1 MSIVVEGLTKRYG
14 SKTVVDDLT
23 FEVDPGRVT
32 GFLGPNGA
40 GKSTTM
46 RCIVGLDRPD
56 AGRVTVDGS
65 SYEDLQYP
73 ARVVGTLLEARAVN
87 PARKA
92 RDHLRMLA
100 ACSRIPDA
108 RVDEVM
114 EMTGITSAADRRVGG
129 FSLGM
134 HQRLGLAAAILGD
147 PAYMMLDEPTN
158 GLDPEG
164 IRWVREF
171 LRSLADQGRAVLVS
185 SHLLAELALFV
196 DHLVVIGKGR
206 LIASSSV
213 DGLTASRP
221 HEVFVRSPRLDE
233 LETELLQRG
242 VEVNHEDG
250 ELRLRGT
257 SAAAVGDLA
266 ALLAIPLHG
275 LREDAGTLEQA
286 FLDLTAEAQEY
297 RTTQAP
303 GAAPAPGA
311 PPGAVPDGWASSGE
325 VAP

>member
-1 MSIVVEGLTKRYG
+1 MSIVVESLTKTYG
-14 SKTVVDDLT
+14 AKRVVDDLS
-23 FEVDPGRVT
+23 FEVLPGRVT

-46 RCIVGLDRPD
+46 RCMVDLDRPD
-56 AGRVTVDGS
+56 TGRVTVDGAP
-65 SYEDLQYP
+65 YRDIQYP
-73 ARVVGTLLEARAVN
+73 ARVVGTLLEARAVH

-100 ACSRIPDA
+100 ACSRLPDS

-134 HQRLGLAAAILGD
+134 HQRLGLAQAILGD
-147 PAYMMLDEPTN
+147 PTYMMLDEPTN

-171 LRSLADQGRAVLVS
+171 LRALADQGRAVLVS

-213 DGLTASRP
+213 EGLTQDRP
-221 HEVFVRSPRLDE
+221 HEVYVRSPRLDDLHGE
-233 LETELLQRG
+233 LAQRG
-242 VEVNHEDG
+242 VEVYREDA

-266 ALLAIPLHG
+266 ALMGIPLHG

-286 FLDLTAEAQEY
+286 FLELTAEAQEY
-297 RTTQAP
+297 RTTQSP
-303 GAAPAPGA
+303 GGAAPDAA
-311 PPGAVPDGWASSGE
+311 ATSGE

>member
-1 MSIVVEGLTKRYG
+1 MSIVVDGITKRYG
-14 SKTVVDDLT
+14 TKTVVDDLS
-23 FEVDPGRVT
+23 FEVLPGRVT

-46 RCIVGLDRPD
+46 RLIVGLDRPD
-56 AGRVTVDGS
+56 AGRVTVDGQTFR
-65 SYEDLQYP
+65 DIQYP
-73 ARVVGTLLEARAVN
+73 ARVVGTLLEARAVH

-100 ACSRIPDA
+100 AASRVTDQ

-134 HQRLGLAAAILGD
+134 HQRLGLASAILGD

-171 LRSLADQGRAVLVS
+171 LRALADQGRAVLVS

-213 DGLTASRP
+213 EELTADRP
-221 HEVFVRSPRLDE
+221 HEVFVQSPRLADLRVA
-233 LETELLQRG
+233 LEERG
-242 VEVNHEDG
+242 VTVAADDHG
-250 ELRLRGT
+250 LRLTGT
-257 SAAAVGDLA
+257 TAPAVGDLA
-266 ALLAIPLHG
+266 ALLGIPLHG
-275 LREDAGTLEQA
+275 LREDAGTLEEA
-286 FLDLTAEAQEY
+286 FLEMTADAQEY
-297 RTTQAP
+297 RTTRSP
-303 GAAPAPGA
+303 GAAPSAA
-311 PPGAVPDGWASSGE
+311 PPPPPPPPGGPASGE
-325 VAP
+325 ATS

>member
-1 MSIVVEGLTKRYG
+1 MSIVVEGLTKTYG
-14 SKTVVDDLT
+14 PKRVVDDLT
-23 FEVDPGRVT
+23 FEVLPGRVT

-46 RCIVGLDRPD
+46 RCMVDLDRPD
-56 AGRVTVDGS
+56 SGRVTVDGS
-65 SYEDLQYP
+65 PYADLQYP

-100 ACSRIPDA
+100 ACSRVPDS
-108 RVDEVM
+108 RVEEVM

-134 HQRLGLAAAILGD
+134 HQRLGLASAILGD
-147 PAYMMLDEPTN
+147 PTYMMLDEPTN

-171 LRSLADQGRAVLVS
+171 LRALADQGRAVLVS

-206 LIASSSV
+206 LIASTTV
-213 DGLTASRP
+213 EGLTESRP
-221 HEVFVRSPRLDE
+221 HEVFVKSPRLGE
-233 LETELLQRG
+233 LEAELVQRG

-266 ALLAIPLHG
+266 ALMAIPLHG

-297 RTTQAP
+297 RTTHTPGVPPPSGPP
-303 GAAPAPGA
+303 GAA
-311 PPGAVPDGWASSGE
+311 VPDAAATGGE
-325 VAP
+325 VTS